1 MTDTTS
7 APGGEGAASAA
18 PVEVTPAAT
27 SQEPMS
33 AEQAAD
39 YLSELRKPKQ
49 QAESAEDPATAE
61 TNSAEEAEEPAP
73 AEEQPSGEEEPEAAD
88 PEAEELPPIEPPR
101 SWTKDEQERFKSY
114 PRELQAYL
122 SEREQQRDRE
132 LRRSQNEAAEQRK
145 VITAEREQAEKAR
158 KDYEARLPAVV
169 QALQEIQN
177 SQFPDIRTMADVERM
192 ALEDPFR
199 KIQWDTH
206 QQKMQAVA
214 YEAEQARIHQ
224 QQEQSTNW
232 SKFQAEESAKAA
244 EMHPE
249 LADPKKAEALGKS
262 AKDLLVDKGFTE
274 SELGGLA
281 SGEKISPFDHRMQS
295 IILDAIKYRE
305 AQKAKPV
312 AVAKPVP
319 PVQRPGVAPPRGAAK
334 AENLQALKQQ
344 LDRSG
349 SVDDALA
356 LLAARRK
363 AS

>member
-1 MTDTTS
+1 MTDQNA
-7 APGGEGAASAA
+7 APVGGEGALA
-18 PVEVTPAAT
+18 PADITPAAT
-27 SQEPMS
+27 SQEELT

-39 YLSELRKPKQ
+39 YLAELRKPKQ
-49 QAESAEDPATAE
+49 AESAEQSATAE
-61 TNSAEEAEEPAP
+61 TESPEGEDAGPDADQPPSDEAPEEAEP
-73 AEEQPSGEEEPEAAD
+73 AED
-88 PEAEELPPIEPPR
+88 LPPIEPPR

-145 VITAEREQAEKAR
+145 AIEAERSQAEQAR
-158 KDYEARLPAVV
+158 KQYEAKLPAVM
-169 QALQEIQN
+169 QALQDIQDRD
-177 SQFPDIRTMADVERM
+177 FPDIKTMADVERM

-206 QQKMQAVA
+206 QQKLMAIA
-214 YEAEQARIHQ
+214 HEAEQAKQRQESERIAAW
-224 QQEQSTNW
+224 N
-232 SKFQAEESAKAA
+232 KFQAEESAKAA
-244 EMHPE
+244 ELHPE
-249 LADPKKAEALGKS
+249 LSDPKKADALGKA
-262 AKDLLVDKGFTE
+262 AKDLLVDKGFTDN
-274 SELGGLA
+274 ELGGLA

-334 AENLQALKQQ
+334 AENIQALNQK
-344 LDRSG
+344 LDRTG

-356 LLAARRK
+356 LLQARRK